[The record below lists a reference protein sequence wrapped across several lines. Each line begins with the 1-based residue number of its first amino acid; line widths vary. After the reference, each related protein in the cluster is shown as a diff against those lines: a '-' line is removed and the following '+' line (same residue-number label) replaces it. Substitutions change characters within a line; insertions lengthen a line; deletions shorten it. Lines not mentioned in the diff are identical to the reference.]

1 MHARTGVC
9 TSVLQRRGISVQSQE
24 GTIRFSKR
32 LRQEDDQDAVEYVLL
47 AVLISLA
54 ITAGISLLSAS
65 IDQSYNDAA
74 ACIAH
79 PTQRNRSHEL
89 SGGTGQPGNNTGKGN
104 GPPTN
109 PCP

>member
-1 MHARTGVC
+1 M
-9 TSVLQRRGISVQSQE
+9 QRRGISVQCQE

-32 LRQEDDQDAVEYVLL
+32 LRQEDGQDAVEYVLL

-54 ITAGISLLSAS
+54 ITAGMSLLAGS

-74 ACIAH
+74 ACIAN
-79 PTQRNRSHEL
+79 PTQGSGSQGL
-89 SGGTGQPGNNTGKGN
+89 GGGTGQPGNNTGQGN